1 MTRIFRSSVVLL
13 VAALGVGGALPAAAL
28 AQHGNGLYEPFPK
41 AAVKERAKRFIERLP
56 LPGAAGKIRFS
67 DEELAR
73 GVFVDPRAVGVAE
86 DLRLGSSQSGSA
98 GSDGASRPAQA
109 DAGDPSVRAEGGG
122 SASARAGANG
132 GDGDGGLPALVQIA
146 LVLLAVVA
154 LPVLAARRPRRRGA
168 TA

>member
-1 MTRIFRSSVVLL
+1 MTRIIRSSVVLL

-56 LPGAAGKIRFS
+56 LGSSGKIRFR
-67 DEELAR
+67 DDELAR
-73 GVFVDPRAVGVAE
+73 GVFVDPRAMGVAAG
-86 DLRLGSSQSGSA
+86 LRGSSA
-98 GSDGASRPAQA
+98 RA
-109 DAGDPSVRAEGGG
+109 DAGGSPS
-122 SASARAGANG
+122 SRAGANH

-146 LVLLAVVA
+146 LVLIAVVA

>member
-1 MTRIFRSSVVLL
+1 MTRIIRSSVVLL

-56 LPGAAGKIRFS
+56 LPGAAGKVRFS

-73 GVFVDPRAVGVAE
+73 GVFVSPRAVGVTE
-86 DLRLGSSQSGSA
+86 GLTGRSV
-98 GSDGASRPAQA
+98 PA
-109 DAGDPSVRAEGGG
+109 DAGG
-122 SASARAGANG
+122 SAAARAGANG

>member
-1 MTRIFRSSVVLL
+1 MTRIIRSSVVLL

-56 LPGAAGKIRFS
+56 RPGAAGKVRFS

-86 DLRLGSSQSGSA
+86 GLNGSSA
-98 GSDGASRPAQA
+98 RA
-109 DAGDPSVRAEGGG
+109 DAGG
-122 SASARAGANG
+122 SPSARAGANG

-154 LPVLAARRPRRRGA
+154 LPVLASRRPRRRGA